1 MINIKKII
9 TFIICL
15 IIWYLSSLIKIDQ
28 NYYQSLKLPFFTPP
42 TILFIIIQ
50 TITNIGITISMYL
63 ILIENKLKDIP
74 KSYKLTLLT
83 NYLFN
88 QSFIPTFFLLKN
100 SFLGFI
106 STLGTFISSL
116 FLYEETYNINKKST
130 RYLDLYVLFSL
141 FTTILVL
148 TIYVL
153 NTL

>member
-1 MINIKKII
+1 MINIKKIL

-15 IIWYLSSLIKIDQ
+15 VIWYLSSLIKIDS
-28 NYYQSLKLPFFTPP
+28 NYYQNLNLPFFTPP
-42 TILFIIIQ
+42 TMLFIIIK
-50 TITNIGITISMYL
+50 TITNIGIATSMYL

-130 RYLDLYVLFSL
+130 KYLDLYVLFSL

>member
-1 MINIKKII
+1 M
-9 TFIICL
+9 
-15 IIWYLSSLIKIDQ
+15 
-28 NYYQSLKLPFFTPP
+28 
-42 TILFIIIQ
+42 LFIIIK
-50 TITNIGITISMYL
+50 TITNIGIATSMYL

-130 RYLDLYVLFSL
+130 KYLDLYVLFSL